1 VKIWKGETQLKEL
14 ETDNKLE
21 SNKLEEER
29 QNAIQKMDK

>member
-29 QNAIQKMDK
+29 QNAIHKMDK